1 MEKSGSSSF
10 NIRKEGLMPQE
21 EMLEVG
27 SKQKTLKIG
36 IPFGGTCNGKQGS
49 SYP

>member
-1 MEKSGSSSF
+1 MEKYGSSSF

-27 SKQKTLKIG
+27 TRHKQLKIG
-36 IPFGGTCNGKQGS
+36 IPS
-49 SYP
+49 EDH